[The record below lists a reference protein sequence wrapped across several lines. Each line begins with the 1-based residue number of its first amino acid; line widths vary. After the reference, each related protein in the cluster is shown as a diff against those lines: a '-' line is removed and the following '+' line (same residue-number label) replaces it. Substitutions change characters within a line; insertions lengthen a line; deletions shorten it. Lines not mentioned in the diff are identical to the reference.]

1 MYGSMEAYRAAWA
14 DGVREASGV
23 EGEAVS
29 GIEHQAPLPFGNAGS
44 PALNAVSPFAEMGA
58 YEAIW
63 AEEKVSFKALAER
76 FAAHPGHVPSDF
88 VPAAKSAEYAHS
100 TMTTLAAAGVH
111 RFGVR
116 LNGAAEYPGKLR
128 DAAYPV
134 ELLYY
139 VGNWDLA
146 WSPSVAVVGTRK
158 PSSDGLARTKK
169 LVKSLVQ
176 DDFTVVSGLAAGID
190 TAAHRAAME
199 YGGRTMAVLG
209 TPLSK
214 TYPLEN
220 TPLQQQI
227 AKDHLIVSQVPVKR
241 YEMQT
246 FHGNRFFFPERNA
259 TMSALTD
266 ATVIVEAGETS
277 GTLIQARAALEQ
289 GRKLF
294 VLDSCF
300 SQGLRWPERL
310 VAKGAMRVSDYG
322 EIAEQLAAAA
332 NEG

>member
-1 MYGSMEAYRAAWA
+1 MYGSMAAYWAARNGGVGEAR
-14 DGVREASGV
+14 GV

-29 GIEHQAPLPFGNAGS
+29 GIEHQWGLPVGNAGS
-44 PALNAVSPFAEMGA
+44 PALNAVSPFVEMGA

-88 VPAAKSAEYAHS
+88 VPRTKSAEYAQS
-100 TMTTLAAAGVH
+100 TMTSLAEAGVH

-128 DAAYPV
+128 DAAHPV

-139 VGNWDLA
+139 VGIWDFA

-158 PSSDGLARTKK
+158 PSRDGLARTRK
-169 LVKSLVQ
+169 LVRSLVQ
-176 DDFTVVSGLAAGID
+176 DNFTVVSGLASGID

-199 YGGRTMAVLG
+199 FGGRTIAVLG

-214 TYPLEN
+214 TYPSEN
-220 TPLQQQI
+220 AHLQRQI
-227 AKDHLIVSQVPVKR
+227 AKDHLVVSQVPVKR

-246 FHGNRFFFPERNA
+246 FHGNRLFFPERNA

-266 ATVIVEAGETS
+266 ATVIVEAGDTS
-277 GTLIQARAALEQ
+277 GTLIQAKAALEQ

-294 VLDSCF
+294 VLDSYF
-300 SQGLRWPERL
+300 GQGLRWPERL
-310 VAKGAMRVSDYG
+310 AAKGARRVRGYG
-322 EIAEQLAAAA
+322 EIAEQLAAVAD
-332 NEG
+332 EG

>member
-1 MYGSMEAYRAAWA
+1 MYGSMAAYRAARNG
-14 DGVREASGV
+14 DVGEASGV

-29 GIEHQAPLPFGNAGS
+29 GIEHQSTLPVGNAGS
-44 PALNAVSPFAEMGA
+44 PALNAVSPFVEMGA

-63 AEEKVSFKALAER
+63 AEERVSFKALAER
-76 FAAHPGHVPSDF
+76 FAAHPGYVPSDF
-88 VPAAKSAEYAHS
+88 VPPAKGAQYAHS
-100 TMTTLAAAGVH
+100 TVTSLAEAGVH

-128 DAAYPV
+128 DAAHPV

-139 VGNWDLA
+139 VGIWDFA

-158 PSSDGLARTKK
+158 PSRDGLARTRQ
-169 LVKSLVQ
+169 LVRSLVQ
-176 DDFTVVSGLAAGID
+176 DNFTVVSGLAAGID

-199 YGGRTMAVLG
+199 FGGRTIAVLG

-214 TYPLEN
+214 TYPSEN
-220 TPLQQQI
+220 APLQRQI
-227 AKDHLIVSQVPVKR
+227 AEHHLIVSQVPVKR

-246 FHGNRFFFPERNA
+246 FRGNRYFFPERNA

-266 ATVIVEAGETS
+266 ATVIVEAGDTS
-277 GTLIQARAALEQ
+277 GTLIQAKAALEQ
-289 GRKLF
+289 RRKLF

-300 SQGLRWPERL
+300 GQGLRWPERL
-310 VAKGAMRVSDYG
+310 AAKGAIRVREYG
-322 EIAEQLAAAA
+322 EIADQLAAVAD
-332 NEG
+332 EG

>member
-1 MYGSMEAYRAAWA
+1 MYGNMDAYRVACG
-14 DGVREASGV
+14 DGALEASGV
-23 EGEAVS
+23 KGEAVS
-29 GIEHQAPLPFGNAGS
+29 GIEHQANLTFGNAGA

-63 AEEKVSFKALAER
+63 AEENVTFKALAER
-76 FAAHPGHVPSDF
+76 FAANPGSVPSDF
-88 VPAAKSAEYAHS
+88 VSAAKSAEYAHS
-100 TMTTLAAAGVH
+100 TKATLARAGIH

-116 LNGAAEYPGKLR
+116 LNGAAEYPDKLR

-139 VGNWDLA
+139 VGNWELA
-146 WSPSVAVVGTRK
+146 RSPSVAVVGTRK
-158 PSSDGLARTKK
+158 PSNDGLARTRK

-277 GTLIQARAALEQ
+277 GTLIQAKAALEQ
-289 GRKLF
+289 GRNLF

-310 VAKGAMRVSDYG
+310 VAKGAMRVRDYG
-322 EIAEQLAAAA
+322 EIAERLAPPA